1 MLRYDNIQERGSSLA
16 QVGPRGEDEAD
27 LLDLENRSSYIN
39 LPWPKERE
47 SSLRLSNGAPCGS
60 KMSIYIFRG
69 GSIARIGVRVAVD
82 RPGPLLLTEFS
93 NAAAKLG
100 LREGHFYNFSKR
112 SSPRQE
118 YCNICVRELS
128 N

>member
-1 MLRYDNIQERGSSLA
+1 MIQYNNIQERGSSLA

-27 LLDLENRSSYIN
+27 LPDLENLPSYDN

-47 SSLRLSNGAPCGS
+47 SSSLRLSNGAPCGS

-69 GSIARIGVRVAVD
+69 GSIARIGVRVAAD
-82 RPGPLLLTEFS
+82 RPGPHLLTEFS

-112 SSPRQE
+112 SSPW
-118 YCNICVRELS
+118 
-128 N
+128 